1 MAKSKMAVVVATPE
15 TADHDEISARA
26 YQMWTERGCPLGS
39 PEVDWFRAEE
49 ELKKRKERL
58 VDHARKENG
67 KMRPSGLPM
76 SRSEGEQVLQPV
88 L

>member
-1 MAKSKMAVVVATPE
+1 MAKSKMAVVATPE
-15 TADHDEISARA
+15 TDNHDEISARA
-26 YQMWTERGCPLGS
+26 HQMWMERGCPLGS

-58 VDHARKENG
+58 VGHARKENG
-67 KMRPSGLPM
+67 QMRSSRLQLSGG
-76 SRSEGEQVLQPV
+76 EGEQVLQPV